1 MIQDFFPGFN
11 TRIMVRCNTKQS
23 LHNGVVKHKND
34 QAQIMEERAY
44 CATSDLWSTR
54 RVVTTDWPAIWSTM
68 TYPNHLWRSQQWYQN
83 GWSQD
88 VAITNNEPLLC
99 MPTMWIH
106 LGGNKKAL
114 LVMVIWRQTH
124 LAVLLH
130 TPLLYP
136 VYLST
141 FLFSLL
147 CLQVQTFHQ
156 QLPTFQRNME
166 VECSAIML
174 LTMNNTIQLHVLD
187 QTNTTKCI
195 ITTA

>member
-1 MIQDFFPGFN
+1 MIQDFFPGFT

-68 TYPNHLWRSQQWYQN
+68 TYPNYLWRSQQWYQN

-130 TPLLYP
+130 TPLLSSP
-136 VYLST
+136 LSRVLVYFPLLFVMSPSSDVPST
-141 FLFSLL
+141 
-147 CLQVQTFHQ
+147 
-156 QLPTFQRNME
+156 
-166 VECSAIML
+166 A
-174 LTMNNTIQLHVLD
+174 
-187 QTNTTKCI
+187 TNISEKHGGGMFCHNAVNHEQHY
-195 ITTA
+195 TASCPRPNKHN